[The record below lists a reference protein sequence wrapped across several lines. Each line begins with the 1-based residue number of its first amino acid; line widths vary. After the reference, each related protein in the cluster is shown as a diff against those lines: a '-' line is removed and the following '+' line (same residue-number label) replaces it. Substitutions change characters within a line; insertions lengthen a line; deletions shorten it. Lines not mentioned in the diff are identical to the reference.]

1 MVLLEYKK
9 NLILLLVQ
17 IQGTFTKISRVDEFS
32 DDERNPDSYQTEER
46 IAIYMG
52 SI

>member
-1 MVLLEYKK
+1 MLLLEYKK

-17 IQGTFTKISRVDEFS
+17 IQGTFTKISRVEFS
-32 DDERNPDSYQTEER
+32 DDERNPYSYQTEER

>member
-1 MVLLEYKK
+1 
-9 NLILLLVQ
+9 
-17 IQGTFTKISRVDEFS
+17 VDEFS